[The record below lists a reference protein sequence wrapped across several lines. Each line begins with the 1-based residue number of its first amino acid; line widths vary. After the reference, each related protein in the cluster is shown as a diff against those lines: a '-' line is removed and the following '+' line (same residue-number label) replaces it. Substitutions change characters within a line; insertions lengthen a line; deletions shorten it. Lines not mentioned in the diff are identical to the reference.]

1 VTDTDHLKH
10 IFGLPVP
17 KEKRGL
23 EHDISNENSEKLE
36 LQEDGVRHIRYLL
49 SAISRDPC
57 ENATAF
63 RGQMKI
69 KFTCNG
75 EVIPAEKRE
84 EKDLSTATPIPVEN
98 SIQLGFHEME
108 KNNDLARAFIGQPGR
123 RAPCVRCQVYGNS
136 MLTCRLTMSHSNVD
150 FDFVEFFKDAG
161 GVDGLLRSAYP
172 GTYASNS
179 LNQVATTQDLNGV
192 ATTNEDEAMKKDPT
206 ENLKKA
212 QTTMKLAEHLRHQA
226 EILSQA
232 PITLGKEFIE
242 TYFPVDQSDGHYVF
256 CVVCGRSG
264 DLLCCE
270 GCPTVVHADCIGLFN
285 IPDGDWYC
293 KECGH
298 KKDEGSTTAPEERSK
313 DKSTNDAK
321 HAGPSG
327 EEASREGEAERLA
340 PPKSPY
346 PASFQF
352 ANARRREIQ
361 EQNPGASSHEVSKI
375 LSNMWK
381 NAGDDL
387 KQEFM
392 EREVRQREAYKHEIE
407 GSKVKKQEKFD
418 KTSAYVSANAFI
430 ARMDTSQK
438 QLQSQYQ
445 EKLQAVA
452 VREAA
457 ANVQSQPPDEGASP
471 NVESAAKAV
480 AESETTANVQSQSP
494 DEGASPNVESAAK
507 DVAESETT
515 ANVQSQSPDEGASP
529 NMESAAKDVAESE
542 TTADVQSQS
551 PDEGASP
558 NVESAAKAEA
568 PTLKSHEAGSKADTA
583 SSVDPCNPKDYISD
597 GINEQTD
604 TPPSS
609 KGPSSEA
616 ESPSNDEE
624 RAMVETTG
632 SREQVTDEP
641 NTDERT
647 EDKQA
652 METLEEVESEKR
664 QEPPEAPK
672 VVEEVDNFDYLAEV
686 MKRAKIA
693 SIEDCSKKC
702 KKGVGVLL
710 KKKNAYCHICHNRS
724 DTAYGFACQHD
735 SHNYCTRHV
744 TVSPEDSS
752 AL

>member
-1 VTDTDHLKH
+1 
-10 IFGLPVP
+10 
-17 KEKRGL
+17 
-23 EHDISNENSEKLE
+23 
-36 LQEDGVRHIRYLL
+36 
-49 SAISRDPC
+49 
-57 ENATAF
+57 
-63 RGQMKI
+63 MKI

-212 QTTMKLAEHLRHQA
+212 QTTMKLAEHLCHQA

-313 DKSTNDAK
+313 DKSTTDGK

-494 DEGASPNVESAAK
+494 DEGASPNVESAPKDVAESETTANVQSQSPDEGASPNVESAAKAVAESETTANVQSQSPDEGASPNVESAAK

-632 SREQVTDEP
+632 SREQVTDKP

>member
-1 VTDTDHLKH
+1 
-10 IFGLPVP
+10 
-17 KEKRGL
+17 
-23 EHDISNENSEKLE
+23 
-36 LQEDGVRHIRYLL
+36 
-49 SAISRDPC
+49 
-57 ENATAF
+57 
-63 RGQMKI
+63 
-69 KFTCNG
+69 
-75 EVIPAEKRE
+75 
-84 EKDLSTATPIPVEN
+84 
-98 SIQLGFHEME
+98 
-108 KNNDLARAFIGQPGR
+108 
-123 RAPCVRCQVYGNS
+123 
-136 MLTCRLTMSHSNVD
+136 
-150 FDFVEFFKDAG
+150 
-161 GVDGLLRSAYP
+161 
-172 GTYASNS
+172 
-179 LNQVATTQDLNGV
+179 
-192 ATTNEDEAMKKDPT
+192 
-206 ENLKKA
+206 
-212 QTTMKLAEHLRHQA
+212 
-226 EILSQA
+226 
-232 PITLGKEFIE
+232 
-242 TYFPVDQSDGHYVF
+242 
-256 CVVCGRSG
+256 
-264 DLLCCE
+264 
-270 GCPTVVHADCIGLFN
+270 
-285 IPDGDWYC
+285 
-293 KECGH
+293 
-298 KKDEGSTTAPEERSK
+298 
-313 DKSTNDAK
+313 
-321 HAGPSG
+321 
-327 EEASREGEAERLA
+327 
-340 PPKSPY
+340 
-346 PASFQF
+346 
-352 ANARRREIQ
+352 
-361 EQNPGASSHEVSKI
+361 
-375 LSNMWK
+375 
-381 NAGDDL
+381 
-387 KQEFM
+387 
-392 EREVRQREAYKHEIE
+392 
-407 GSKVKKQEKFD
+407 
-418 KTSAYVSANAFI
+418 
-430 ARMDTSQK
+430 
-438 QLQSQYQ
+438 
-445 EKLQAVA
+445 
-452 VREAA
+452 
-457 ANVQSQPPDEGASP
+457 
-471 NVESAAKAV
+471 V